1 MIRKFAAVPGSR
13 VVPALMLFL
22 TILAGARLA
31 HAQQPTQQTQPQS
44 NDQQTPA
51 QAQPA
56 TQQQPENQ
64 PADTQQSG
72 SQPTGNQSSANQ
84 SSGQQEASTDEL
96 GHRKVKPK
104 DYTDWSFNVGGGG
117 SLTNGTTKSFVRGG
131 GGVAAAGAARNFNK
145 YFGFRLDFQ
154 WDNLPL
160 RSTALELG
168 QAPSGTSHV
177 YTFTFEPIINIPVTK
192 DWGGYV
198 LFGPAYFH
206 RTGRLDSSTAIP
218 GSTCDTFFRWW
229 GRCYSAVLPLNGNF
243 LSESVNQPGYDVGAG
258 ITHKILSN
266 IEIYGEIRQMHGS
279 HAGITTDF
287 RPITVGVRW

>member
-13 VVPALMLFL
+13 VLPVLVIFLM
-22 TILAGARLA
+22 ILAGATLGR
-31 HAQQPTQQTQPQS
+31 AQQSDQQAQQQG

-51 QAQPA
+51 QPQTSTP
-56 TQQQPENQ
+56 QQPTAEQ
-64 PADTQQSG
+64 PGTQPSETQTQPTGSQQSG
-72 SQPTGNQSSANQ
+72 GQEPSS
-84 SSGQQEASTDEL
+84 DEL

-117 SLTNGTTKSFVRGG
+117 SLTNGTTRSFVRGG
-131 GGVAAAGAARNFNK
+131 GAVAGGGVARNFNK

-160 RSTALELG
+160 RSTALELA

-177 YTFTFEPIINIPVTK
+177 YSFTFEPIINIPVTK

-198 LFGPAYFH
+198 LLGPAYFH

-229 GRCYSAVLPLNGNF
+229 GRCYNEILPVNGNF
-243 LSESVNQPGYDVGAG
+243 LSESVNQAGYDFAIGL
-258 ITHKILSN
+258 THRILPN
-266 IEIYGEIRQMHGS
+266 IELYGEFRQLHGS
-279 HAGITTDF
+279 HNGITTDL
-287 RPITVGVRW
+287 RPITIGVRW